1 MSLWGA
7 TVITNLISAV
17 PWIGQDIVESK
28 IITLIINLCFIAI
41 LFSIVVVYYYIL
53 LLVNFSSNLPTIGVI
68 HQNALKKSNKALRL
82 DKQEYISIPSSFL
95 AFLAGLVDGDGYIQV
110 TKTSKGFIA
119 IKLVI
124 SLHLEDLSTLEY
136 IHSVLKIG
144 KINIYKDLRSPT
156 CKLVINKTDLQEILF
171 PLLMYNNI
179 FFLTNTRADQ
189 FNLAM
194 YIFKNDI
201 KMYNQIPENTPAV
214 LEIPKNPIDYTLLP
228 FFKNWIVGFTCSSLY
243 PGVIEFAKANPLTY
257 KRVKKDYKKLCSN
270 RESYNTLKGYFLTKQ
285 REINVMNKK
294 HYSTSVVKP
303 KNTEIVVWGSN
314 LSSTAGTGRL
324 TNIVKNMIAL
334 PPYEKSVVVGILLS
348 DGNLSSAKPHE
359 NPHLTFKQGIINSKY
374 VWFVYSILSHYCNVY
389 PCESE
394 SIRQGVSHFGVYFR
408 TRGLP
413 CFSEL
418 RSEFYIDKNKV
429 VPENIY
435 NLLTPVALA
444 HIIMGDG
451 VAKEYGLILC
461 TDSYK
466 LVDVIR
472 LMNVLM
478 IKFRLECTLRF
489 HRPTHPRIYIRQ
501 RSMPIVRELVKPYMA
516 KSMLYKIG
524 L

>member
-1 MSLWGA
+1 
-7 TVITNLISAV
+7 
-17 PWIGQDIVESK
+17 
-28 IITLIINLCFIAI
+28 
-41 LFSIVVVYYYIL
+41 
-53 LLVNFSSNLPTIGVI
+53 
-68 HQNALKKSNKALRL
+68 
-82 DKQEYISIPSSFL
+82 
-95 AFLAGLVDGDGYIQV
+95 
-110 TKTSKGFIA
+110 
-119 IKLVI
+119 
-124 SLHLEDLSTLEY
+124 
-136 IHSVLKIG
+136 
-144 KINIYKDLRSPT
+144 
-156 CKLVINKTDLQEILF
+156 
-171 PLLMYNNI
+171 
-179 FFLTNTRADQ
+179 
-189 FNLAM
+189 
-194 YIFKNDI
+194 
-201 KMYNQIPENTPAV
+201 
-214 LEIPKNPIDYTLLP
+214 
-228 FFKNWIVGFTCSSLY
+228 
-243 PGVIEFAKANPLTY
+243 
-257 KRVKKDYKKLCSN
+257 
-270 RESYNTLKGYFLTKQ
+270 
-285 REINVMNKK
+285 MNKK

-389 PCESE
+389 PCESK
-394 SIRQGVSHFGVYFR
+394 SIRLGLSHFGVYFR

-413 CFSEL
+413 FFSEL

-444 HIIMGDG
+444 HMIMGDG

-472 LMNVLM
+472 LMSVLM

-501 RSMPIVRELVKPYMA
+501 RSMPIVRELVKPYKA